1 MQASTFI
8 LSAVSSLLFVCAAAA
23 DEPSEDGASWPQWHG
38 PARNG
43 VSTETDWTPG
53 GKALWE
59 TEVGLGYSSV
69 VVQDGRLYTMGYNE
83 EFAED
88 LVWCLDA
95 LTGEEVWV
103 HPYPAKIWN
112 EAHRGG
118 TVNTPTVEGDAVYS
132 LNREG
137 NLFRLDAETGEVLWH
152 VNITEEHGVT
162 PPRWGFSASPVVHGD
177 RLILNAGKVLCLSQE
192 DGALQWSSK
201 NYGQAYATP
210 TPLELRGKQVV
221 AVLNGGGLGVLDAAD
236 GTELYTHGFGSGQA
250 RGVTAS
256 APVAIDETVFVSSQP
271 AGGGARLAFGEDEV
285 EVLWENK
292 TLVTGLSEAVLVDG
306 HLYGFD
312 NEVLKCVDVD
322 GNEKWNRRGIG
333 AGAVMGTPDRILV
346 MGGDGALTVV
356 AASPEEYNEL
366 SRAELFD
373 TGKLWT
379 KPILVGGVIYCRSSD
394 GGLIARDHRS
404 EQ

>member
-8 LSAVSSLLFVCAAAA
+8 LSAVSSLLFVSAAA

-162 PPRWGFSASPVVHGD
+162 PPRWGFSASPVVYGEHLYWVND
-177 RLILNAGKVLCLSQE
+177 RGVAYCVNAKKGELVYQKRL
-192 DGALQWSSK
+192 DG
-201 NYGQAYATP
+201 
-210 TPLELRGKQVV
+210 V
-221 AVLNGGGLGVLDAAD
+221 GGG
-236 GTELYTHGFGSGQA
+236 GFGGRPFYASITLANDKLYAVSRTSGTFVFAAKPEFQQLA
-250 RGVTAS
+250 LNRFAS
-256 APVAIDETVFVSSQP
+256 D
-271 AGGGARLAFGEDEV
+271 
-285 EVLWENK
+285 K
-292 TLVTGLSEAVLVDG
+292 TD
-306 HLYGFD
+306 F
-312 NEVLKCVDVD
+312 N
-322 GNEKWNRRGIG
+322 
-333 AGAVMGTPDRILV
+333 
-346 MGGDGALTVV
+346 
-356 AASPEEYNEL
+356 ASP
-366 SRAELFD
+366 A
-373 TGKLWT
+373 
-379 KPILVGGVIYCRSSD
+379 ISD
-394 GGLIARDHRS
+394 GQMILRS
-404 EQ
+404 NQFLYCVKESD